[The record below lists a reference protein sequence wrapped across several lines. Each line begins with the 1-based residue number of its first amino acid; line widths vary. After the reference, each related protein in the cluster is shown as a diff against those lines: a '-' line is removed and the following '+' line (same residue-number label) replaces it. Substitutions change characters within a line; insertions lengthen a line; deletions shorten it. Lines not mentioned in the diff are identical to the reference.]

1 MEKVLLL
8 RYGEI
13 HLKGKNRGF
22 FDNQLIKNI
31 LQTANKID
39 ENAKIKKVGGRYL
52 LCNFNEENLLALST
66 EVSKVFG
73 LVSLSIATS
82 VSSSQEKIETCLE
95 KLLEEDEFGLDL
107 AKTFKVD
114 VKRADK
120 RFPVQSMEY
129 ERQLGGIVLNKFP
142 HLKVNL
148 TTPEKTIYV
157 DIRENGETFIF
168 SNRIKC
174 AGGIPVGTSG
184 KGLVMLSGGID
195 SPVAAYMMAKRG
207 MSLSAVHFHSFP
219 YTSQLAKEKVIS
231 LAQLLVPY
239 TGNFNLYVV
248 SFTKIQ
254 EEIHKNCKEGYMITI
269 MRRIMMRICEK
280 LSKKFGFQAVITGEN
295 LGQVASQTV
304 ESMTSTESVLSPF
317 LPVFRPLVAFDKIDI
332 IEIAKQIGTYETS
345 ILPYE
350 DCCTVFLPKN
360 PLIKPRIE
368 NVEKEE
374 RHLEIDKLVD
384 EAIKNM
390 EIVRI

>member
-1 MEKVLLL
+1 
-8 RYGEI
+8 
-13 HLKGKNRGF
+13 
-22 FDNQLIKNI
+22 
-31 LQTANKID
+31 
-39 ENAKIKKVGGRYL
+39 
-52 LCNFNEENLLALST
+52 
-66 EVSKVFG
+66 
-73 LVSLSIATS
+73 
-82 VSSSQEKIETCLE
+82 
-95 KLLEEDEFGLDL
+95 
-107 AKTFKVD
+107 
-114 VKRADK
+114 
-120 RFPVQSMEY
+120 
-129 ERQLGGIVLNKFP
+129 
-142 HLKVNL
+142 
-148 TTPEKTIYV
+148 
-157 DIRENGETFIF
+157 
-168 SNRIKC
+168 
-174 AGGIPVGTSG
+174 
-184 KGLVMLSGGID
+184 
-195 SPVAAYMMAKRG
+195 
-207 MSLSAVHFHSFP
+207 
-219 YTSQLAKEKVIS
+219 
-231 LAQLLVPY
+231 
-239 TGNFNLYVV
+239 
-248 SFTKIQ
+248 
-254 EEIHKNCKEGYMITI
+254 MITI